1 MATCVAWQT
10 PAGARPN
17 RRRAAVLCDQD
28 AAGWLLE
35 CVGDHGPREMTVR
48 NFGSDR
54 TRLTGPPSSRPVVA
68 SCGSG
73 AFSYVGLSYRG
84 ATEATAR
91 AAEAAAILNGAW
103 GTGRSVQTPEDFC
116 RCSLCSPQ
124 RFLRDSVVSK
134 ARVRAGKEPD
144 PKTRK
149 GFDGEGRAPSSKQ

>member
-1 MATCVAWQT
+1 MATCVARHT

-68 SCGSG
+68 SCGGG
-73 AFSYVGLSYRG
+73 AISLSLPR
-84 ATEATAR
+84 
-91 AAEAAAILNGAW
+91 
-103 GTGRSVQTPEDFC
+103 TGRGFRRCTPGGIIED
-116 RCSLCSPQ
+116 
-124 RFLRDSVVSK
+124 D
-134 ARVRAGKEPD
+134 D
-144 PKTRK
+144 P
-149 GFDGEGRAPSSKQ
+149 S